1 MANRDT
7 RDTVELGHDYDIAL
21 LQCAAGDEAAVAL
34 IYRSEARRLRAV
46 AHRIVRSRERAD
58 DVIHDAFVQILR
70 DARSFDPLRG
80 SARAWIYAIVRNTAL
95 KSYRSAARETAVD
108 NDVLFSMRDFEEVAE
123 SALETTD
130 YADLRNCLEALEP
143 NRRASLIMAIVDGQT
158 HTEIATALGVPIGT
172 VKSWIRRELVSLREQ
187 LRSDEAG

>member
-1 MANRDT
+1 MAN
-7 RDTVELGHDYDIAL
+7 RDTVELGHDYDTAL

-123 SALETTD
+123 SARETTD

>member
-1 MANRDT
+1 MPNRHT
-7 RDTVELGHDYDIAL
+7 AELGQDYETAL
-21 LQCAAGDEAAVAL
+21 LQCAAGDEAGVAL
-34 IYRSEARRLRAV
+34 IYRSEAHRLRTV
-46 AHRIVRSRERAD
+46 ARQIVRSRERAD

-70 DARSFDPLRG
+70 DARYFDPLRG

-95 KSYRSAARETAVD
+95 KSYRSAGREIAVD
-108 NDVLFSMRDFEEVAE
+108 NEVLFSMWEFQEVAE
-123 SALETTD
+123 PAFETTD
-130 YADLRNCLEALEP
+130 YADLRNCLDALEP

-158 HTEIATALGVPIGT
+158 HAEIAASLCVPIGT